1 MPDADQMSDTPGSP
15 PTAGSRRLGRWLLRA
30 VLVVMLAV
38 LCAETA
44 LQLASL
50 ASRGR
55 SELVERARRHRVLC
69 VGDSHTYG
77 AGVPES
83 DTYPARLQAELD
95 ALEPG
100 AYAVA
105 NRGVPGFSTAQV
117 LNRLPRWVEDF
128 QPDTLVV
135 WAGVND
141 AWNDSE
147 IGGGTAAKSWLH
159 AIADRSKLYRMYR
172 VWRHDQRMAKQVDPV
187 LEGETR
193 PRRFRTET
201 SEDGKYVR
209 DAGARRTVTI
219 YWDDGMETMDFDGAY
234 READPESA
242 RRAEENY
249 EAIARYAA
257 DAGLR
262 LVFITYPIPVQ
273 GFEFA
278 NRSMRRVAERHGAT
292 VVDSAAAMARVPAD
306 QLEWVAI
313 FHPTRPLYT
322 EIARDV
328 AAAIRAEP
336 RAPSQP

>member
-1 MPDADQMSDTPGSP
+1 
-15 PTAGSRRLGRWLLRA
+15 
-30 VLVVMLAV
+30 
-38 LCAETA
+38 
-44 LQLASL
+44 
-50 ASRGR
+50 
-55 SELVERARRHRVLC
+55 VLC
-69 VGDSHTYG
+69 VGDSHTFG
-77 AGVPES
+77 AGVPEA

-105 NRGVPGFSTAQV
+105 NHGVPGFNTAQV
-117 LNRLPRWVEDF
+117 LSRLPRWVDDF

-135 WAGVND
+135 WVGVND

-147 IGGGTAAKSWLH
+147 TGGGAAAKPWLH

-172 VWRHDQRMAKQVDPV
+172 VWRHDQRMAKQVDPL
-187 LEGETR
+187 LEGQPV

-209 DAGARRTVTI
+209 DADARRTVTI
-219 YWDDGMETMDFDGAY
+219 YWDDGMETMDFEGAY

-249 EAIARYAA
+249 EAIARFATER
-257 DAGLR
+257 GLR
-262 LVFITYPIPVQ
+262 LIFITYPLPVQ

-278 NRSMRRVAERHGAT
+278 NRIMRRVADGHGAT
-292 VVDSAAAMARVPAD
+292 VVDSAASMARVPKE
-306 QLEWVAI
+306 QLSWVAI

-328 AAAIRAEP
+328 AAAIRDQP
-336 RAPSQP
+336 R